1 MTLRNYAEFLL
12 VPTLVYEPE
21 YPRTAKYAAAAP
33 PARARCGALAHRA
46 RRVRRA
52 AAAGASRRVRT
63 SYLLEKAILCVGT
76 ITLLFLTVSHY
87 IVPVLEQMAQLT
99 LAESI
104 LMLVFPFMVAY
115 LLVFYIIFECICN
128 FMAELTR
135 FADREFYQDWWNRC
149 VRGRGTKRAP
159 SQRDADTR
167 CL

>member
-1 MTLRNYAEFLL
+1 
-12 VPTLVYEPE
+12 
-21 YPRTAKYAAAAP
+21 
-33 PARARCGALAHRA
+33 
-46 RRVRRA
+46 
-52 AAAGASRRVRT
+52 VRT

-135 FADREFYQDWWNRC
+135 FADREFYQDWWNRYVC
-149 VRGRGTKRAP
+149 VRLTKCAQ
-159 SQRDADTR
+159 SNRDAEIHCLLLRTR
-167 CL
+167 TVDLQHEL